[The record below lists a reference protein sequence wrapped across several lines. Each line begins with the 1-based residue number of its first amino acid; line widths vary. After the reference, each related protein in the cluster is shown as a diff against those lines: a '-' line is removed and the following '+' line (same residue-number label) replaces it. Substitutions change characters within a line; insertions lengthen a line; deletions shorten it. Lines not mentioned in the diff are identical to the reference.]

1 MQLLPQLNKIIK
13 PGTDDALA
21 KANTMFFTKWIAPT
35 GNDFFV
41 HVDYTIEL
49 ELIWCFFF

>member
-21 KANTMFFTKWIAPT
+21 KANTMFITKWIAPT
-35 GNDFFV
+35 GNDFLK

-49 ELIWCFFF
+49 ELICCFFF